1 VTANSIPVSTYPWQP
16 ESSKTG
22 HRAIGDIG
30 VGLMNSLKSARGIHS
45 ETLLTV
51 IGALAGFAAQNA
63 ALNVITSGIA
73 ATGKS
78 RSLAVVSTKTGEIF
92 LFGDAINSF
101 LFPEEGSVLPLAA
114 LIFGAA
120 VEAGVAE
127 ADLPNLG
134 EMAAHVATVV
144 GSAAEFGK
152 LRVRPGVEPHFQ
164 PLAALNKFWPD
175 TRDMLAR
182 PPVKLLFG
190 RRESSLQEIHWPIVL
205 GLIASQY
212 IAMTKQ
218 TLNPSIGAAIVM
230 ESAVITSKIDP
241 QRVEPAKWRI
251 DASNS
256 QQPVVRLRS

>member
-1 VTANSIPVSTYPWQP
+1 
-16 ESSKTG
+16 
-22 HRAIGDIG
+22 
-30 VGLMNSLKSARGIHS
+30 MNSLKTARGIHS

-51 IGALAGFAAQNA
+51 IGA
-63 ALNVITSGIA
+63 
-73 ATGKS
+73 
-78 RSLAVVSTKTGEIF
+78 
-92 LFGDAINSF
+92 INGF

-114 LIFGAA
+114 LNFGPA
-120 VEAGVAE
+120 VKAGVAE

-134 EMAAHVATVV
+134 NMASHVATVV

-152 LRVRPGVEPHFQ
+152 LRVRPGVEPHCQ

-182 PPVKLLFG
+182 PPVKPLFG
-190 RRESSLQEIHWPIVL
+190 RREGSLQEIHRPMVL
-205 GLIASQY
+205 GVVASQC

-241 QRVEPAKWRI
+241 QRVEPGKWRI
-251 DASNS
+251 DTSNRR
-256 QQPVVRLRS
+256 QPVVRLRS